1 MDFADKSGNKFTNH
15 SAMKSSNAR
24 LSAKM
29 PEGGGKSVAALE
41 SPDGEAPEHEMGD
54 DPHAVVQA
62 HGPATEV
69 HIMHS
74 EGQHSVHSKHGDGHE
89 HQDVADSA
97 GEAHDMGKCLS
108 GDCDCAG
115 GM

>member
-1 MDFADKSGNKFTNH
+1 MAFSDSKGNKFTNH
-15 SAMKSSNAR
+15 SAMKSSEAR
-24 LSAKM
+24 LKAKM
-29 PEGGGKSVAALE
+29 PEGKSPAALE
-41 SPDGEAPEHEMGD
+41 SPDGEAPEQDMGGE

-62 HGPATEV
+62 HGPATHVAIDHTAGHKVES
-69 HIMHS
+69 MHA
-74 EGQHSVHSKHGDGHE
+74 DGHK
-89 HQDVADSA
+89 HQDMAASA